1 METIGRAKTQQGG
14 VWLAVYG
21 LRELMDNLADAAED
35 DTEERDNLRLAHK
48 ALCRALDEVE
58 EAGYRLGCVPGEPE

>member
-14 VWLAVYG
+14 VWIACYG
-21 LRELMDNLADAAED
+21 LRELLDNLADAAEE

-48 ALCRALDEVE
+48 AMCRALEEVE
-58 EAGYRLGCVPGEPE
+58 EASYRLSLLPGEPE

>member
-14 VWLAVYG
+14 VWTAVYT
-21 LRELMDNLADAAED
+21 LRERLEELADAAED

-58 EAGYRLGCVPGEPE
+58 ESGYRLSLLPGEPE